1 MEKRG
6 LNRKKIILNILMAA
20 GIRAIIMFMF
30 RKDYKEILD
39 SIRGVSIPGLL
50 LIMTAGIGYQFWDVA
65 MCYILL
71 HKKNPAFRYRQAV
84 DLTFLGVFGNALT
97 SSAGNIPLQSFYL
110 HEHGVQIGDGVGMLA
125 LKYVFHK
132 TAICLYAAVMV
143 FTQRRWLQSTIPE
156 AMGYI
161 TLGMAVCVLIV
172 VFLLAFFTWE
182 RVHSLLLYLIKK
194 LPDTG
199 KWKQWKV
206 SWSNQT
212 EALYKE
218 SRTIVSDHS
227 TCCKVML
234 LNILKLFWL
243 YLAPFLCME
252 ALQISNPGWGRIQA
266 LASIMLVI
274 IGVLPSVAGMG
285 PAEFAFLKLF
295 TPYIGR
301 VPASSS
307 LVLYRAAT
315 YFFPVAISAVVAIK
329 IQKEM
334 IKGF

>member
-1 MEKRG
+1 MGKRG
-6 LNRKKIILNILMAA
+6 LNRKKIVLNILMAA
-20 GIRAIIMFMF
+20 GIIALMAFMF
-30 RKDYKEILD
+30 RKDYEEILG
-39 SIRGVSIPGLL
+39 SIRSVSVPGLL
-50 LIMTAGIGYQFWDVA
+50 FIMGAGIGYQFWDAA
-65 MCYILL
+65 MCYVLL

-97 SSAGNIPLQSFYL
+97 SSAGNIPLQSYYL

-194 LPDTG
+194 FPDTG

-227 TCCKVML
+227 TCYKVML

-334 IKGF
+334 IK

>member
-20 GIRAIIMFMF
+20 GIIAIIMFMF

-194 LPDTG
+194 FPDTG